1 MDVKQAIKD
10 INLRLE
16 ALGRMQLMV
25 MEELGAK
32 NPRFQTKAI
41 SQLLAIDEVREG
53 FTEHVNN
60 DPQVPDAIKVF
71 MMGLNELVKEEE

>member
-60 DPQVPDAIKVF
+60 DPEVPDAIKVF

>member
-10 INLRLE
+10 IQLRLE

-60 DPQVPDAIKVF
+60 DPKVPDAIKVF